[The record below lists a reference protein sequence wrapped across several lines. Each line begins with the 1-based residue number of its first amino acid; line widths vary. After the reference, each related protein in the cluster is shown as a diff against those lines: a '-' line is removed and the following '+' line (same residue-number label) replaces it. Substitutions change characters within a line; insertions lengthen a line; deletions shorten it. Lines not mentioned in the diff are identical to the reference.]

1 MDRVPSQSRRGKL
14 GSLLRWLPAVAGAT
28 AGVWWMVR
36 QSVSKPK
43 RPNSRRDPKALL
55 AAIPG
60 NNKTTIAAVFGP
72 PRASAGFAAV
82 APAILV
88 KSDYVHAETWYYPL
102 DSTAQTALVV
112 RFADDVALDAELLT
126 IPACNRAE

>member
-1 MDRVPSQSRRGKL
+1 
-14 GSLLRWLPAVAGAT
+14 
-28 AGVWWMVR
+28 MVR

-43 RPNSRRDPKALL
+43 RPNSQRDPKALL

-88 KSDYVHAETWYYPL
+88 KSDYIHADTWYYPL
-102 DSTAQTALVV
+102 DSSAQTALVV

-126 IPACNRAE
+126 IPACGRAE